1 MKTRIKQLHTLQFFW
16 NYLKSEW
23 KLYAVTLVGVSIAK
37 VATAYTPVYYKQLV
51 DAATMEV
58 NNTAIDIAIHALLM
72 ILILKLIAWVWDI
85 VEYIGLNFGVGR
97 SIKKIYDHAF
107 SYMHRHSYGF
117 FTNSFTGTLV
127 SRINK
132 LATSFDVVVSNTL
145 ENLIELLLQLSVA
158 LFLISQVSIHISAII
173 LVWVLVF
180 TVISFYISKYA
191 YKLDRIADDYDSKLS
206 GKIADAIA
214 NHFNI
219 TLFAKHTVEDKR
231 IQESTT
237 VYSQAQIKSWN
248 AYIIASSVPSILIIV
263 LEVIVTY
270 IFIQSWK
277 EGALT
282 AGDFVLLQT
291 LLLQIYGEIRHIG
304 SFMRRMASSFSD
316 AAEGVKILTTPHEI
330 SDSEDAGSL
339 NVEEGRIEV
348 KNLQFGYSEEKAVYQ
363 NFSLTIEPGKRVAL
377 VSKSGGGKSTLVKLL
392 LRLYNIPENAIFI
405 DGQDIMKVTLES
417 LRKSISLVPQEP
429 VLFHRTLRE
438 NIAYAKPEATIE
450 EIIEA
455 AKKAH
460 CHEFIAQLPERYDT
474 LVGERG
480 IKLSGGERQ
489 RVAIARAI
497 LENAPI
503 LILDEAT
510 SALDS
515 ESEHLIQEAL
525 HELMKGKTTIAIA
538 HRLSTIMEMDEIIVL
553 EHGSVI
559 ERGSHT
565 ALVNSPKS
573 LYKNLWEIQA
583 GGFSEHV

>member
-1 MKTRIKQLHTLQFFW
+1 MKTRIKKLHTLQFFW

-51 DAATMEV
+51 DAATMDI
-58 NNTAIDIAIHALLM
+58 NNTAIEIAIHSLLM
-72 ILILKLIAWVWDI
+72 ILILKLIAWVWNI
-85 VEYIGLNFGVGR
+85 VEYIGFNFGVGR
-97 SIKKIYDHAF
+97 SIKNIYDHAF
-107 SYMHRHSYGF
+107 SYMQRHSYGF
-117 FTNSFTGTLV
+117 FSNSFTGTLV

-132 LATSFDVVVSNTL
+132 LTTSFDVVVSNTL
-145 ENLIELLLQLSVA
+145 ENVIELLLQLSVA
-158 LFLISQVSIHISAII
+158 LILISQVSASISAII
-173 LVWVLVF
+173 LVWVLLF
-180 TVISFYISKYA
+180 TVISYYTSKYA

-219 TLFAKHTVEDKR
+219 TLFAKHTDEDKR

-237 VYSQAQIKSWN
+237 VCSQAQIKSWN
-248 AYIIASSVPSILIIV
+248 AYIIASSVPSMLIIV

-330 SDSEDAGSL
+330 RDSEDAGSL
-339 NVEEGRIEV
+339 KVEEGRIEV
-348 KNLQFGYSEEKAVYQ
+348 KNLQFGYSKEKAVYQ

-455 AKKAH
+455 AKQAH
-460 CHEFIAQLPERYDT
+460 CQEFISQLPEGYET

-565 ALVNSPKS
+565 ALVNRPKS
-573 LYKNLWEIQA
+573 LYKNLWEIQI
-583 GGFSEHV
+583 GGFSKHA